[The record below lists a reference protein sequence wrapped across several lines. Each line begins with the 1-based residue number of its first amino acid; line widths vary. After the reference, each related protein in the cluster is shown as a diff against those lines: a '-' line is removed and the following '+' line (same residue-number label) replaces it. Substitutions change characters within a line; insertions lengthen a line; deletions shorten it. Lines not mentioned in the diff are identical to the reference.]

1 MIVGTSDSKLHL
13 LNTLTWFQTSSF
25 DMNNMTLT
33 ANNTDELLN
42 IYKETGSDDG
52 IFYQALPRPYN
63 LPTPQ
68 KIRGISLISVSKD
81 GHYVAAK
88 SDALPTCVFVWDLT
102 ELSLNSV
109 II

>member
-1 MIVGTSDSKLHL
+1 
-13 LNTLTWFQTSSF
+13 
-25 DMNNMTLT
+25 MNHTTLT
-33 ANNTDELLN
+33 ATNTDELLN

-63 LPTPQ
+63 LPAAL
-68 KIRGISLISVSKD
+68 KIRGISLITISQD

-88 SDALPTCVFVWDLT
+88 SDALLTCVYVWDLT
-102 ELSLNSV
+102 ELTLNSV